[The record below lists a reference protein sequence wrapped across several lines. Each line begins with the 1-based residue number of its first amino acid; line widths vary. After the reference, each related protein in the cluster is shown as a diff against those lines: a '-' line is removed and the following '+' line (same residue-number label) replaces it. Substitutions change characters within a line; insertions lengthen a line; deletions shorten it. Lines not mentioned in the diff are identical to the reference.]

1 METPNK
7 IIGGIAGA
15 MAQQPGAITGAPV
28 QPNQMPQSLINPTA
42 LGSMQSQMPNMF
54 GQPQP
59 GVSYNNL
66 MPQAGATGPLNQNIK
81 PSTARNMV
89 SAAGNVNPMREAAKL
104 ASDVNDL
111 KNKDNPD
118 AFSEKIANAK
128 RKQAN
133 AIYNSLTQEGKDISN
148 EYLTGKRKL
157 IK

>member
-7 IIGGIAGA
+7 
-15 MAQQPGAITGAPV
+15 MMQAIDPITKMPV

-66 MPQAGATGPLNQNIK
+66 MPQAGATAPLNQNID
-81 PSTARNMV
+81 PSTARNIV
-89 SAAGNVNPMREAAKL
+89 SAARNVNPMREAAKL
-104 ASDVNDL
+104 AGDVNEL
-111 KNKDNPD
+111 KNQDNPD
-118 AFSEKIANAK
+118 AFTEQIIDEK
-128 RKQAN
+128 RKRGME
-133 AIYNSLTQEGKDISN
+133 IYNGLTQEGKDITN